1 VIDSPSFWK
10 TIHSFELKVRQLSAQ
25 LTGNALYGLQ
35 NLSSEHVEA
44 VLELELKLTE
54 CGD

>member
-1 VIDSPSFWK
+1 MKIILQTLECDPASLTIFPS
-10 TIHSFELKVRQLSAQ
+10 L
-25 LTGNALYGLQ
+25 LYGLQ
-35 NLSSEHVEA
+35 NMSSEHVEA